1 MKYTKY
7 FSGVLR
13 NQGVPNLNVEQ
24 YARLMNIV
32 SLEGRLQELLD
43 IKEAISNREEYYK
56 FDVRIYRISN
66 KLKGLSSEQYLK
78 EVMQSSK
85 GRMKIGIPKN
95 EDCKLP

>member
-24 YARLMNIV
+24 YARIMNIV

-43 IKEAISNREEYYK
+43 LKATILNREEYYK
-56 FDVRIYRISN
+56 YDLRINRITNKIKELSLNALPKELMQIMIFNSN
-66 KLKGLSSEQYLK
+66 KEH
-78 EVMQSSK
+78 
-85 GRMKIGIPKN
+85 
-95 EDCKLP
+95 

>member
-32 SLEGRLQELLD
+32 SLEGRMQELLD
-43 IKEAISNREEYYK
+43 IKESITNREAYYK
-56 FDVRIYRISN
+56 YDVRIKR
-66 KLKGLSSEQYLK
+66 LSAKIEALTASRNPNEL
-78 EVMQSSK
+78 MQHMVLTSK
-85 GRMKIGIPKN
+85 
-95 EDCKLP
+95 

>member
-43 IKEAISNREEYYK
+43 IKATIPNREEYYK
-56 FDVRIYRISN
+56 YDVRINRITN
-66 KLKGLSSEQYLK
+66 KIK
-78 EVMQSSK
+78 EATLDVLPKELMQNMIFNSK
-85 GRMKIGIPKN
+85 
-95 EDCKLP
+95 

>member
-7 FSGVLR
+7 YSGILR

-43 IKEAISNREEYYK
+43 IKETLNREEYYK
-56 FDVRIYRISN
+56 YDVRINRIIN
-66 KLKGLSSEQYLK
+66 KIK
-78 EVMQSSK
+78 EVTLDVLPKELMQNMIFNSK
-85 GRMKIGIPKN
+85 
-95 EDCKLP
+95 

>member
-13 NQGVPNLNVEQ
+13 NHGVPNLNVEQ

-43 IKEAISNREEYYK
+43 IKETLNREEYYK
-56 FDVRIYRISN
+56 YDVRINRISN
-66 KLKGLSSEQYLK
+66 KIK
-78 EVMQSSK
+78 ELTLDVLPKELMKNMIFNSK
-85 GRMKIGIPKN
+85 
-95 EDCKLP
+95 

>member
-43 IKEAISNREEYYK
+43 IKDSIQNSEEYYK
-56 FDVRIYRISN
+56 YDVRINRITN
-66 KLKGLSSEQYLK
+66 KIK
-78 EVMQSSK
+78 ELTLDVLPQELMQNMIFNSK
-85 GRMKIGIPKN
+85 
-95 EDCKLP
+95 

>member
-32 SLEGRLQELLD
+32 SLEGRMQELLD
-43 IKEAISNREEYYK
+43 IKETITNREEYYK
-56 FDVRIYRISN
+56 YDVRIKRLAAKIEA
-66 KLKGLSSEQYLK
+66 LTASEPPNAL
-78 EVMQSSK
+78 MQHMVLTSK
-85 GRMKIGIPKN
+85 
-95 EDCKLP
+95 

>member
-32 SLEGRLQELLD
+32 SLEGRLQELID
-43 IKEAISNREEYYK
+43 IRETLNRDEYYK
-56 FDVRIYRISN
+56 YDVRINRITN
-66 KLKGLSSEQYLK
+66 KIKELSLEALP
-78 EVMQSSK
+78 EELMQNMIFNSK
-85 GRMKIGIPKN
+85 
-95 EDCKLP
+95 

>member
-43 IKEAISNREEYYK
+43 IKETITNREEYYK
-56 FDVRIYRISN
+56 YDVRINRITN
-66 KLKGLSSEQYLK
+66 KIK
-78 EVMQSSK
+78 EISLDILPRELMQNMILNS
-85 GRMKIGIPKN
+85 I
-95 EDCKLP
+95 

>member
-43 IKEAISNREEYYK
+43 IKETLNREEYYK
-56 FDVRIYRISN
+56 YDVRIN
-66 KLKGLSSEQYLK
+66 KITNKIK
-78 EVMQSSK
+78 EVTQDVLPKELMQNMIFNSK
-85 GRMKIGIPKN
+85 
-95 EDCKLP
+95 

>member
-24 YARLMNIV
+24 YAKLMNIV

-43 IKEAISNREEYYK
+43 IKETLNRDEYYK
-56 FDVRIYRISN
+56 YDVRIN
-66 KLKGLSSEQYLK
+66 KITNKIK
-78 EVMQSSK
+78 EVTQDVLPKELMQNMIFNSK
-85 GRMKIGIPKN
+85 
-95 EDCKLP
+95 

>member
-43 IKEAISNREEYYK
+43 LKEGLKSPNDHYK
-56 FDVRIYRISN
+56 YDVRIHRLSN
-66 KLKGLSSEQYLK
+66 KLKGLTSSEYPK
-78 EVMQSSK
+78 DVMQNMLYKSK
-85 GRMKIGIPKN
+85 
-95 EDCKLP
+95 

>member
-24 YARLMNIV
+24 YAKLMNIV

-43 IKEAISNREEYYK
+43 IKETIQNREEYYK
-56 FDVRIYRISN
+56 YDVRINRITN
-66 KLKGLSSEQYLK
+66 KIK
-78 EVMQSSK
+78 EVTQDVLPKELMQNMIFNSK
-85 GRMKIGIPKN
+85 
-95 EDCKLP
+95 

>member
-24 YARLMNIV
+24 YAKLMNIV

-43 IKEAISNREEYYK
+43 IKETILNREEYYK
-56 FDVRIYRISN
+56 YDVRINRITN
-66 KLKGLSSEQYLK
+66 KIK
-78 EVMQSSK
+78 EVTLDVLPKELMQNMIFNSK
-85 GRMKIGIPKN
+85 
-95 EDCKLP
+95 

>member
-24 YARLMNIV
+24 YARLIYIV

-43 IKEAISNREEYYK
+43 IKETIQNREEYYK
-56 FDVRIYRISN
+56 YDIRVKRLSA
-66 KLKGLSSEQYLK
+66 KLRELTLSEK
-78 EVMQSSK
+78 PNEVMRSMLLNSK
-85 GRMKIGIPKN
+85 IKQ
-95 EDCKLP
+95 

>member
-43 IKEAISNREEYYK
+43 IKETIPNREEYYK
-56 FDVRIYRISN
+56 CDVRINRSTVKI
-66 KLKGLSSEQYLK
+66 KELSLYILFK
-78 EVMQSSK
+78 ELMQNMIFNSK
-85 GRMKIGIPKN
+85 
-95 EDCKLP
+95 

>member
-43 IKEAISNREEYYK
+43 IKATIPNREEYYK
-56 FDVRIYRISN
+56 YDVRINRITN
-66 KLKGLSSEQYLK
+66 KIK
-78 EVMQSSK
+78 EVTLDVLPKELMQNMIFNSK
-85 GRMKIGIPKN
+85 
-95 EDCKLP
+95 

>member
-43 IKEAISNREEYYK
+43 IKDTIQNREDYYK
-56 FDVRIYRISN
+56 YDVRINRITN
-66 KLKGLSSEQYLK
+66 KIK
-78 EVMQSSK
+78 EVTLDVLPKELIQNMIFNSK
-85 GRMKIGIPKN
+85 
-95 EDCKLP
+95 